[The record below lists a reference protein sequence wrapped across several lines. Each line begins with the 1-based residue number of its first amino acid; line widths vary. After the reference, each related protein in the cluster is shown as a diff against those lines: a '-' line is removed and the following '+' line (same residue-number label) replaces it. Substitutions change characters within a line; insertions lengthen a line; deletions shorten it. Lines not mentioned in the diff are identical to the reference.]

1 MIQPDTGDCTI
12 CNTIILRTRVKKF
25 SSENLSWLFCA
36 YADDLQLMSMPQKE
50 VINNTNYDL
59 IHLQTLLFCR
69 WAVYMAFHVPLQ
81 NSLNQFRLAYNAK
94 KIRHQKNVDLPTSAI
109 PNVMYSNPQLYNT
122 GKKSFA

>member
-1 MIQPDTGDCTI
+1 
-12 CNTIILRTRVKKF
+12 
-25 SSENLSWLFCA
+25 
-36 YADDLQLMSMPQKE
+36 
-50 VINNTNYDL
+50 
-59 IHLQTLLFCR
+59 
-69 WAVYMAFHVPLQ
+69 MAFHVPLQ